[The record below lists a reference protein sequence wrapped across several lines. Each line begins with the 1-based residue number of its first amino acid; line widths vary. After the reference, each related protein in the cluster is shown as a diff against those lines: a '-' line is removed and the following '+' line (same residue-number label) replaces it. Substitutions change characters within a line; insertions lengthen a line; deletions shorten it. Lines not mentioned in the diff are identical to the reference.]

1 MTQTPSSA
9 LPEILARRLIQEQEL
24 QQVIVHE
31 LMRRKLLEKS
41 SPDSHKFVL
50 DRRHNSLKDAPDSS
64 FAAQKNS
71 IFSGIIGKGVAH
83 PPIDFERGA
92 AQNSC
97 ATISNAKAS
106 SSRRTQQNIKSHSHD
121 KIRRDRLQDMLLS
134 EQSISSTSVSIDKK
148 TISPRKER
156 ENLQTMIAP
165 RKHVLKLNLGAL
177 MTSSAIEHQTTS
189 PRSDRGSFTE
199 RHTGDSTRVV
209 IAFSSARNAKIERSS
224 ADPDLKPSIFQKL
237 AESDTK
243 TLESLDTNISSRT
256 LSAGFN
262 SLSQRNQPLNASLGA
277 CLSDIGSSDK
287 HSLRPRFVPEIPRH
301 LGSSAPPGFI
311 RKVQS
316 LRSILDNP
324 VLIHLPNTPEHPI
337 THVYPRTQIADSH
350 PEPKVDVLDWNLL
363 VSKYDSR
370 ILKPTIKT

>member
-1 MTQTPSSA
+1 MTQAPSSA

-50 DRRHNSLKDAPDSS
+50 DRRHNSHKDAPDTS
-64 FAAQKNS
+64 FVAHKNS

-83 PPIDFERGA
+83 PIDFERGA

-199 RHTGDSTRVV
+199 RHTGDSTRFV

-224 ADPDLKPSIFQKL
+224 ADPDLKPSIFQKM

-243 TLESLDTNISSRT
+243 TLESSETNFRSHT
-256 LSAGFN
+256 HSAGFN
-262 SLSQRNQPLNASLGA
+262 SLSQQNQCLNASLGA
-277 CLSDIGSSDK
+277 CPSDIGSSDK
-287 HSLRPRFVPEIPRH
+287 HSQRPKLVPEIPRH

-311 RKVQS
+311 HKVQS
-316 LRSILDNP
+316 LRSILANP
-324 VLIHLPNTPEHPI
+324 VLTHLPNSPEHPI
-337 THVYPRTQIADSH
+337 THMCPRTQIADSH
-350 PEPKVDVLDWNLL
+350 PVPKGDVHDWNFLI
-363 VSKYDSR
+363 SKYDSR